1 MLIDTHF
8 HLEKKYY
15 GNIDRIISD
24 ARDNDVGILIMSGC
38 DKGGIIEGL
47 EYLNEYNNL
56 YMTVGFHP
64 EEVDNIDEI
73 DLEWL
78 ENIIKN
84 NKKIVGIGEIGLD
97 YYYTKD
103 NKDRQIALF
112 KRQLNLAEKL
122 NMPVVIHSRDAFM
135 DTYNL
140 LREFKGKGIIHCFT
154 SNIENA
160 KRYLTLG
167 FKLGIGGVVTFK
179 NSNLKD
185 VVKEI
190 SLNDIVLETDSPYLS
205 PEPFRGEVN
214 GPKNVSIIAKRVAEI
229 KGVSFD
235 EIARI
240 TSKNACDL
248 FDFDR

>member
-24 ARDNDVGILIMSGC
+24 ARDNDVDILIMSGC

-47 EYLNEYNNL
+47 EYLNEYSNL